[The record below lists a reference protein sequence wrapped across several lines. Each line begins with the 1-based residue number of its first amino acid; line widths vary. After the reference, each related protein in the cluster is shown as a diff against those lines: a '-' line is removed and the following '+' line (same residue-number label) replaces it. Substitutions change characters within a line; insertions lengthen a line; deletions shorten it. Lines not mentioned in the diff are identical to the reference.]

1 MKLVLLGPPG
11 AGKGTQA
18 TKIVDEYKV
27 VHISTG
33 DIFRKNLG
41 ENTPLG
47 QKAKTYMDQG
57 LLVPDDVT
65 VEMVKDR
72 FTWDDITDAGY
83 MLDGFPRTIAQAEAL
98 DEILKEDDD
107 KLDLALCIKV
117 DYSLLTKRITG
128 RRMCK
133 CGATYHEEFAPPKV
147 AGICDKCGGELYQ
160 RDDDKEETV
169 VKRLNEYDKKTQP
182 LVDYYENQGILKEVD
197 GSRAIDVVFDD
208 IKKILDE
215 YK

>member
-18 TKIVDEYKV
+18 TKIVDAYKV

-98 DEILKEDDD
+98 DEILKEDND

-133 CGATYHEEFAPPKV
+133 CGATYHVEFAPPKV
-147 AGICDKCGGELYQ
+147 DGICDKCGKELYQ

-182 LVDYYENQGILKEVD
+182 LVDYYEKQGILKEVD
-197 GSRAIDVVFDD
+197 GSRAIDVVFAD
-208 IKKILDE
+208 IAKVLDE

>member
-18 TKIVDEYKV
+18 TKIVEKYKV

-98 DEILKEDDD
+98 DDILSQDND

-133 CGATYHEEFAPPKV
+133 CGATYHVEFAPPKV
-147 AGICDKCGGELYQ
+147 DGICDKCGKELYQ
-160 RDDDKEETV
+160 RDDDKEATV

-182 LVDYYENQGILKEVD
+182 LVDYYEKQGILKEVD
-197 GSRAIDVVFDD
+197 GSRAIDVVFGD
-208 IKKILDE
+208 ICTILDE

>member
-18 TKIVDEYKV
+18 SKIVDKYNL

-33 DIFRKNLG
+33 DIFRKNLS

-47 QKAKTYMDQG
+47 QKAKEYMDKG

-65 VEMVKDR
+65 VEMVEDR
-72 FTWDDITDAGY
+72 LSWDDINGSY
-83 MLDGFPRTIAQAEAL
+83 MLDGFPRTIAQAEAF
-98 DEILKEDDD
+98 DKILEKNGE
-107 KLDLALCIKV
+107 KLDLALCIEA

-133 CGATYHEEFAPPKV
+133 CGATYHVEFQPPKKE
-147 AGICDKCGGELYQ
+147 GICDKCGGELYQ
-160 RDDDKEETV
+160 RDDDKEDTV
-169 VKRLNEYDKKTQP
+169 VKRLKEYEEKTQP
-182 LVDYYENQGILKEVD
+182 LVEYYKKTKYTKNSKW
-197 GSRAIDVVFDD
+197 
-208 IKKILDE
+208 IKNS
-215 YK
+215 

>member
-18 TKIVDEYKV
+18 SKIVDKYNL

-33 DIFRKNLG
+33 DIFRKNLS

-47 QKAKTYMDQG
+47 QKAKEYMDKG

-65 VEMVKDR
+65 VEMVEDR
-72 FTWDDITDAGY
+72 LSWDDINGSY
-83 MLDGFPRTIAQAEAL
+83 MLDGFPRTIAQAEAF
-98 DEILKEDDD
+98 DKILEKNGE
-107 KLDLALCIKV
+107 KLDLALCIEA

-133 CGATYHEEFAPPKV
+133 CGATYHVEFQPPKKE
-147 AGICDKCGGELYQ
+147 GICDKCGGELYQ
-160 RDDDKEETV
+160 RDDDKEDTV
-169 VKRLNEYDKKTQP
+169 VKRLKEYEEKTQP
-182 LVDYYENQGILKEVD
+182 LVEYYKKQNILKTIN
-197 GSRAIDVVFDD
+197 GSRTVEEVFED
-208 IKKILDE
+208 ISKLLDE
-215 YK
+215 CK

>member
-18 TKIVDEYKV
+18 TKIVEKYKV

-33 DIFRKNLG
+33 DSFRKNLG

-98 DEILKEDDD
+98 DDILSQDND

-133 CGATYHEEFAPPKV
+133 CGATYHVEFAPPKV
-147 AGICDKCGGELYQ
+147 DGICDKCGKELYQ
-160 RDDDKEETV
+160 RDDDKEATV

-182 LVDYYENQGILKEVD
+182 LVDYYEKQGILKEVD
-197 GSRAIDVVFDD
+197 GSRAIDVVFGD
-208 IKKILDE
+208 ICTILDE